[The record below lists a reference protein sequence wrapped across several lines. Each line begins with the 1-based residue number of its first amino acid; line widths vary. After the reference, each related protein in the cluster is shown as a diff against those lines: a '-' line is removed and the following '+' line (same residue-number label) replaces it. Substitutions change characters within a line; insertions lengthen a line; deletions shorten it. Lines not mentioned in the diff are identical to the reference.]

1 MNILMVAAECVPF
14 VKTGGL
20 ADVVGTL
27 PKYLKKK
34 GHDVRII
41 IPKYRMI
48 DGAKYGLESL
58 PYKLSVYVG
67 KEQENFRIKTCM
79 LDGNI
84 PVYFIENLRYF
95 NRLGVYG
102 DDSGIGY
109 GDNRERFI
117 FFSKAAIEATKAL
130 MFRPDIIHCHDW
142 HTGLIPAYLKT
153 VNLND
158 GFFWNTSSVYTI
170 HNIAFQGSFDAASTL
185 PMAGFSWEDYKSD
198 KLEFYNT
205 FNYMKAGLAYTDI
218 ISTVS
223 PTYANEIQGPAG
235 KGMEV
240 VLQTRKN
247 DVFGILNGIDYSYW
261 NPKED
266 KNIAA
271 NFSAENR
278 TNKKLCKKAL
288 QEKCGFKTDENA
300 FVIGSVGRFDMQKGF
315 DLIMDVIGKV
325 VSQNIQ
331 IVVLGSGDRYIK
343 DTMLYLK
350 SLYPDKLAVFTDYNE
365 PLAHEI
371 YAGSDAFLMP
381 SKFEPCGLSQIIA
394 LAYGTIP
401 IVNKTGGL
409 SDTIQDFST
418 NTLKGNGFVFDFY
431 KGEQLEHAIWRAYDI
446 YKNPFLW
453 NRIISN
459 AFACHYSWS
468 RSVDEYEKMYNI
480 AIKRKIED
488 NIYNKNI

>member
-14 VKTGGL
+14 IKTGGL

-27 PKYLKKK
+27 PKYLKQK

-41 IPKYRMI
+41 IPKYRLI
-48 DGAKYGLESL
+48 DGAKYDLQAL
-58 PYKLSVYVG
+58 PYKLSVFVG

-79 LDGNI
+79 LAGNI

-102 DDSGIGY
+102 DDLGVGY

-153 VNLND
+153 THLND
-158 GFFWNTSSVYTI
+158 GFFWNTSTVYTI
-170 HNIAFQGSFDAASTL
+170 HNIAFQGSFEAASTL

-223 PTYANEIQGPAG
+223 PTYAKEIQGVAG

-240 VLQTRKN
+240 VLQVRKK
-247 DVFGILNGIDYSYW
+247 DLYGILNGIDYSYW
-261 NPKED
+261 NPTTD
-266 KNIAA
+266 KNLVA
-271 NFSAENR
+271 NFSAKNYE
-278 TNKKLCKKAL
+278 NKKLCKKYL
-288 QEKCGFKTDENA
+288 QEKCGFAQDENA
-300 FVIGSVGRFDMQKGF
+300 FMLGCVSRFDMQKGF
-315 DLIMDVIGKV
+315 DLIMDVIGKL
-325 VSQNIQ
+325 SHLNIQ
-331 IVVLGSGDRYIK
+331 IVILGSGDRYIK
-343 DTMLYLK
+343 DSMLYLQ
-350 SLYPDKLAVFTDYNE
+350 SLYPDKLKVYTDYNE
-365 PLAHEI
+365 KLSHKI
-371 YAGSDAFLMP
+371 YAGIDSFLMP

-394 LAYGTIP
+394 LSYGTVP

-409 SDTIQDFST
+409 ADTIQDFSKL
-418 NTLKGNGFVFDFY
+418 NDKGNGFVFDLY
-431 KGEQLEHAIWRAYDI
+431 KGEQFVDCILRAYDT
-446 YKNPFLW
+446 YNNKSLW
-453 NRIISN
+453 NKVIQNS
-459 AFACHYSWS
+459 FSSQYSWIN
-468 RSVDEYEKMYNI
+468 SVREYEKIYDI
-480 AIKRKIED
+480 AITRKITD
-488 NIYNKNI
+488 NIYYKNI

>member
-14 VKTGGL
+14 IKTGGL

-27 PKYLKKK
+27 PKYLKQQ

-41 IPKYRMI
+41 IPKYRLI
-48 DGAKYGLESL
+48 DGMKYNLQTL
-58 PYKLSVYVG
+58 PYKLSVFVG

-79 LDGNI
+79 LDGDI

-102 DDSGIGY
+102 DDSGVGY

-117 FFSKAAIEATKAL
+117 FFSKAAIEAVKAI

-158 GFFWNTSSVYTI
+158 GFFWNTSTIYTI

-223 PTYANEIQGPAG
+223 PTYAKEIQGPAG

-247 DVFGILNGIDYSYW
+247 DVYGILNGIDYSYW
-261 NPKED
+261 NPETD
-266 KNIAA
+266 KNLVA
-271 NFSAENR
+271 NFSLSDY
-278 TNKKLCKKAL
+278 TNKKVCKKYL
-288 QEKCGFKTDENA
+288 QEKCGFKQDENA
-300 FVIGSVGRFDMQKGF
+300 FMLGCVSRFDMQKGF
-315 DLIMDVIGKV
+315 DLIMDVIGKLV
-325 VSQNIQ
+325 NHNIQ

-343 DTMLYLK
+343 DSMLYLK

-365 PLAHEI
+365 PLSHQI
-371 YAGSDAFLMP
+371 YAGVDAFLMP

-394 LAYGTIP
+394 MAYGTTP

-409 SDTIQDFST
+409 SDTVTDFSSG
-418 NTLKGNGFVFDFY
+418 NLNGNGFVFDFY
-431 KGEQLEHAIWRAYDI
+431 KGERFIDAVMRAYDI

-453 NRIISN
+453 NKVVEN
-459 AFACHYSWS
+459 AFSTRFSWTK
-468 RSVDEYEKMYNI
+468 SVREYEKMYDV
-480 AIKRKIED
+480 AAKRKIAY
-488 NIYNKNI
+488 NIYQKNI

>member
-27 PKYLKKK
+27 PKYLKQR

-41 IPKYRMI
+41 IPKYRQI
-48 DGAKYGLESL
+48 DGAKFGLEAL
-58 PYKLSVYVG
+58 PCKLSVFVG

-95 NRLGVYG
+95 NRPGVYG
-102 DDSGIGY
+102 DSSGIGY
-109 GDNRERFI
+109 RERFI
-117 FFSKAAIEATKAL
+117 FFCKAAVEAVKAL

-153 VNLND
+153 VNLCD

-170 HNIAFQGSFDAASTL
+170 HNIAFQGSFEAASTL

-205 FNYMKAGLAYTDI
+205 FNFMKAGLAYTDI

-240 VLQTRKN
+240 VLQTRKK

-261 NPKED
+261 NPRYD
-266 KNIAA
+266 RNLAA
-271 NFSAENR
+271 NFYAKDKSG
-278 TNKKLCKKAL
+278 KKFCKKYL
-288 QEKCGFKTDENA
+288 QEKCGFKVDDKA
-300 FVIGSVGRFDMQKGF
+300 FLLSVVSRFDMQKGF
-315 DLIMDVIGKV
+315 DLIIDSVGNLVKE
-325 VSQNIQ
+325 NIQ

-350 SLYPDKLAVFTDYNE
+350 SLYSDKLAVFTDYNE
-365 PLAHEI
+365 PLSHRI
-371 YAGSDAFLMP
+371 YAGADAFLMP

-394 LAYGTIP
+394 LAYGTVP

-409 SDTIQDFST
+409 SDTIEDFST

-431 KGEQLEHAIWRAYDI
+431 KGESFEYTVRRA
-446 YKNPFLW
+446 NSFLW
-453 NRIISN
+453 NRLTDN
-459 AFACHYSWS
+459 AFASRFSWDN
-468 RSVDEYEKMYNI
+468 SVQEYEKMYDT
-480 AIKRKIED
+480 AAARKIKD

>member
-20 ADVVGTL
+20 ADVIGTL
-27 PKYLKKK
+27 PKYLKQN

-41 IPKYRMI
+41 IPKYRLI
-48 DGAKYGLESL
+48 DGVKYDLQAL
-58 PYKLSVYVG
+58 PYKLSVFVG

-84 PVYFIENLRYF
+84 PVYFIDNSRYF
-95 NRLGVYG
+95 NRLGIYG
-102 DDSGIGY
+102 DDSGVGY

-153 VNLND
+153 THLSD
-158 GFFWNTSSVYTI
+158 GFFWNTSTVYTI

-223 PTYANEIQGPAG
+223 PTYAKEIQGVAG

-240 VLQTRKN
+240 VLQVRKK
-247 DVFGILNGIDYSYW
+247 DLYGILNGIDYSYW
-261 NPKED
+261 NPMTD
-266 KNIAA
+266 KNLVA
-271 NFSAENR
+271 NFSANNYD
-278 TNKKLCKKAL
+278 NKKLCKKYL
-288 QEKCGFKTDENA
+288 QEKCGFIQNEKT
-300 FVIGSVGRFDMQKGF
+300 FMLGCVCRFDMQKGF
-315 DLIMDVIGKV
+315 DLIMDAIGKL
-325 VSQNIQ
+325 SNFDIQ

-343 DTMLYLK
+343 DSILYLQN
-350 SLYPDKLAVFTDYNE
+350 LYPNKLKVYTNYDE
-365 PLAHEI
+365 KLSHQI
-371 YAGSDAFLMP
+371 YAGVDGFLMP

-394 LAYGTIP
+394 LSYGTVP

-409 SDTIQDFST
+409 ADTIHDFSES
-418 NTLKGNGFVFDFY
+418 NDKGNGFVFDLY
-431 KGEQLEHAIWRAYDI
+431 KGEQFVDCILRAYDI
-446 YKNPFLW
+446 YNNKSLW
-453 NRIISN
+453 NKVVQNS
-459 AFACHYSWS
+459 FLSQYSWIN
-468 RSVDEYEKMYNI
+468 SVKEYEKMYNV
-480 AIKRKIED
+480 AINRKITD
-488 NIYNKNI
+488 NIYYKNI